1 MEFSMRRLLFAFA
14 IVTVALVANC
24 PDAPLA
30 LAAEKESKIYEM
42 RVYYA
47 APGKLDAL
55 NARFKNHT
63 LKLFE
68 KHGLTNIGYFV
79 PTGENKD
86 NKLVYWISAPSK
98 EARDKSFKEFGADP
112 EWKKAAA
119 ESEKD
124 GKLITKIESTF
135 LSATDYSPALKLAQS
150 NDGRVFELRTYIA
163 SKGNLGNL
171 NDRFKNHTIK
181 LFEKHGMTNIVYWN
195 VLKGQ
200 KGDDNL
206 LVYLLAHK
214 SQDDAKKSFDAFRM
228 DPDWLAARKA
238 SEEKG
243 GGSLTEAKGG
253 VVSEFLKPTD
263 YSPLK

>member
-1 MEFSMRRLLFAFA
+1 MRSTLFAFA
-14 IVTVALVANC
+14 VATVALVAGRSA
-24 PDAPLA
+24 APTA
-30 LAAEKESKIYEM
+30 SAADKETKIYEM

-55 NARFKNHT
+55 HDRFKNHT
-63 LKLFE
+63 MKLFE

-79 PTGENKD
+79 PVGENKD
-86 NKLVYWISAPSK
+86 NKLVYWVSAPSK
-98 EARDKSFKEFGADP
+98 EARDKAFKDFAADP

-124 GKLITKIESTF
+124 GKLVAKIESTF
-135 LSATDYSPALKLAQS
+135 LTATDYSPVLKLAQS
-150 NDGRVFELRTYIA
+150 NDGRVFELRTYTA
-163 SKGNLGNL
+163 TKGNLGNL
-171 NDRFKNHTIK
+171 NDRFKDHTIK
-181 LFEKHGMTNIVYWN
+181 LFEKHGMTNVVYWN

-200 KGDDNL
+200 KGDDL
-206 LVYLLAHK
+206 MLVYLLAHK
-214 SQDDAKKSFDAFRM
+214 TPDDAKKSFEAFRM
-228 DPDWLAARKA
+228 DPTWLAARKA

-243 GGSLTEAKGG
+243 GGSLTEAKDG